1 MQAVLILAHKDIDQ
15 LLQLTKRL
23 NGVFEVYIHIDRK
36 AQMTNHQQDVLNT
49 LPHVHWISTQNVHW
63 GAWSIVQATID
74 LMNLALKKSDNRYF
88 HLISGQDWPVK
99 RPQEIYD
106 FFSDN
111 NKLYIW
117 NYESAKYRKSGEPL
131 VDWQKFYFNYDKINR
146 KSTYG
151 KVYHRVSIALQTIF
165 RVNKLKKLGINL
177 TLYNGSQWVDLPR
190 DAVEYLISYLNAN
203 QNVLQMFKTG
213 FCSDEFW
220 IPTIL
225 RNNPLFAARIDT
237 NNYRYIDWHKK
248 HDSFPAILDEND
260 FSKILNSG
268 KLFMRKVKFPESS
281 KLINELD
288 EVNKYEL

>member
-23 NGVFEVYIHIDRK
+23 NGVFEVYIHIDKK
-36 AQMTNHQQDVLNT
+36 AQITNHQQDVLNA

-74 LMNLALKKSDNRYF
+74 LMNLALKKSDNKYF

-99 RPQEIYD
+99 RPQEICD
-106 FFSDN
+106 FFSGN

-146 KSTYG
+146 RSTYG
-151 KVYHRVSIALQTIF
+151 KIYHRVSIILQTIF
-165 RVNKLKKLGINL
+165 RINKLKKLGINL

-203 QNVLQMFKTG
+203 QSVLQMFKTG

-268 KLFMRKVKFPESS
+268 KLFMRKVRFPESS

-288 EVNKYEL
+288 EVNKYES